1 MRPSF
6 WQSRIPATLLCLL
19 LLWHSIPS
27 LVSASESASSISQ
40 RRSDLRIGSF
50 NIQVFGESKVNKP
63 FVKDAILSIISRY
76 DIIFIQEIRDD
87 KNKAIYELLDLL
99 NQGSGKNY
107 KALVSTRLGRGD
119 MKEQYA
125 YFYDAAVVTA
135 EDSYVFKDTK
145 DEFSREPF
153 VARFKG
159 QGREFTLAGI
169 HIAPTNVRGELRALP
184 KVKVD
189 ITAQYG
195 DDNTFFLGDFNAD
208 CMYYK
213 ATEGFDFFDETPR
226 LLISDAEDTTV
237 AASSCTYDRVLGFG
251 PIQEFASEAHAFNF
265 AQEYG
270 YDLEHAKL
278 ISDHYP
284 IEFTIQGTGNLAEI
298 HSIPNEPQ
306 PTSVT
311 PVEGSPIGQ
320 KPVDVKPIEIVTPVV
335 EKPVSSDA
343 SCGLEA
349 YTTPAGRC
357 YGSFDGKKVR
367 VNAECCP

>member
-1 MRPSF
+1 M
-6 WQSRIPATLLCLL
+6 
-19 LLWHSIPS
+19 PS
-27 LVSASESASSISQ
+27 LVSASDSSSSSSSSQ
-40 RRSDLRIGSF
+40 RRTDLRIGSF
-50 NIQVFGESKVNKP
+50 NIQVFGESKVNKS
-63 FVKDAILSIISRY
+63 FVKDTILSIISRY

-135 EDSYVFKDTK
+135 KDSYVFKDTK

-208 CMYYK
+208 CIYYK
-213 ATEGFDFFDETPR
+213 AIEGFDFFDEIPR

-265 AQEYG
+265 AQEYD

-284 IEFTIQGTGNLAEI
+284 IEFTIQGTGSLAEI
-298 HSIPNEPQ
+298 RPIPNKPQ
-306 PTSVT
+306 PIAVD
-311 PVEGSPIGQ
+311 PLEGSPIEQ
-320 KPVDVKPIEIVTPVV
+320 KPVQKKPIEIETPVL
-335 EKPVSSDA
+335 EKPASAEA

-357 YGSFDGKKVR
+357 YGSFDSKKLR
-367 VNAECCP
+367 VSAECCL